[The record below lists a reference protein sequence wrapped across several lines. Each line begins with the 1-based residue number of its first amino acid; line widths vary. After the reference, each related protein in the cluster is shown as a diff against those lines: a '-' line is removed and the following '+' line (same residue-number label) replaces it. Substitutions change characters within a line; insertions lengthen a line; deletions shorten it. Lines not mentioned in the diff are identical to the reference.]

1 MRNFIFLVVLLFAA
15 SLTAQNIKYARNTI
29 NTLCSDGYQGRG
41 YVKNGDGK
49 AAEFIYKELK
59 KLKGFEVQYQPFAFT
74 VNSFPSKMEVTVD
87 GKKLKAGTDYMV
99 TPECPTIKGSYK
111 VIVAAHTIFE
121 TETAYKAFIQSLST
135 DAASYLVVIDTL
147 PANLS
152 AEASGRLKLLK
163 TNTVKVAGFIN
174 LTNKKLM
181 WSVGTEQAA
190 TAELMVADKAFD
202 RQAKKIKL
210 NITAE
215 LKPHS
220 TNNVLGFIKGTE
232 NPDSIIVLSAHY
244 DHLGRMGK
252 KTIFPG
258 ANDNASGVAIML
270 DLANYYSQHPPKCSM
285 LFIGFAAEE
294 AGLIGSYYYVNYPV
308 YPLERMKFLINLDLI
323 GTGEKGIM
331 AVNGLEFT
339 PEYNA
344 LTAINTEKGYLSSV
358 QARGKAANS
367 DHYWFTE
374 KGVRAFFF
382 YLMGDFPY
390 YHDPEDRAEIL
401 PLTEYEDTFR
411 LIRDFME
418 YLQQ

>member
-1 MRNFIFLVVLLFAA
+1 MRTLIFFTVLLCA
-15 SLTAQNIKYARNTI
+15 SLLSAQDVKYARKTI
-29 NTLCSDGYQGRG
+29 NTLCSDAYQGRG

-74 VNSFPSKMEVTVD
+74 VNTFPSKMEVAVD
-87 GKKLKAGTDYMV
+87 GEKLKAGKDYMV
-99 TPECPTIKGSYK
+99 VPECPTIKGTYK
-111 VIVAAHTIFE
+111 TIVATHTIFE
-121 TETAYKAFIQSLST
+121 TDIAYKAFAEALQA
-135 DAASYLVVIDTL
+135 DASSIFVIIDTL
-147 PANLS
+147 PANFS
-152 AEASGRLKLLK
+152 TEAMGRLKLLK
-163 TNTVKVAGFIN
+163 TNPFKVAGFIS

-181 WSVGTEQAA
+181 WSVGTEQV
-190 TAELMVADKAFD
+190 TAPEIMIADKVFD

-215 LKPHS
+215 LKPHT

-232 NPDSIIVLSAHY
+232 NPDSIIALSAHY

-270 DLANYYSQHPPKCSM
+270 DLANYYNQNPPKYSL

-323 GTGEKGIM
+323 GTGEKGLM

-339 PEYNA
+339 PEYDA
-344 LTAINTEKGYLSSV
+344 LTAINTEKGYLSSI

-411 LIRDFME
+411 LIRDFMQH
-418 YLQQ
+418 LQQ

>member
-1 MRNFIFLVVLLFAA
+1 MRNFVFLVSLLFAV
-15 SLTAQNIKYARNTI
+15 SLTAQDIKYARKTI
-29 NTLCSDGYQGRG
+29 NTLCSDAYQGRG

-59 KLKGFEVQYQPFAFT
+59 KLKGVEVQYQPFAFT
-74 VNSFPSKMEVTVD
+74 VNAFPSKMEVAID

-99 TPECPTIKGSYK
+99 VPECPTLKGTYK
-111 VIVAAHTIFE
+111 VFVATHTIFE
-121 TETAYKAFIQSLST
+121 SSETYKEFIQGLNA
-135 DAASYLVVIDTL
+135 DASSFFVVIDTL
-147 PANLS
+147 PTNFS
-152 AEASGRLKLLK
+152 NEAAGRLKLLK
-163 TNTVKVAGFIN
+163 TNVLKVAGFIS

-181 WSVGTEQAA
+181 WSVGTEQAI
-190 TAELMVADKAFD
+190 TPEITIAEKAFD

-210 NITAE
+210 NVKAE
-215 LKPHS
+215 LNTHS
-220 TNNVLGFIKGTE
+220 TNNVLGFIKGAE

-270 DLANYYSQHPPKCSM
+270 DLAAYYSQHPPKCSM

-323 GTGEKGIM
+323 GTGEKGLM

-339 PEYNA
+339 PEYDA
-344 LTAINTEKGYLSSV
+344 LTAINTEKGYLSSI

-418 YLQQ
+418 HLQK

>member
-1 MRNFIFLVVLLFAA
+1 MRNFIFLVALLFAA

-29 NTLCSDGYQGRG
+29 NTLCSDAYQGRG

-74 VNSFPSKMEVTVD
+74 VNTFPSKMEVAVD
-87 GKKLKAGTDYMV
+87 GKKLKAGTNYMV
-99 TPECPTIKGSYK
+99 TPECPTIKGNYK
-111 VIVAAHTIFE
+111 VIVAANTIFE
-121 TETAYKAFIQSLST
+121 TETTYKAFIQNLST

-152 AEASGRLKLLK
+152 AEALGRLKLLK

-181 WSVGTEQAA
+181 WSVATEQAN
-190 TAELMVADKAFD
+190 TAELVVADKAFD

-258 ANDNASGVAIML
+258 ANDNASGIAIML

-344 LTAINTEKGYLSSV
+344 LTAINTEKRYLSSV
-358 QARGKAANS
+358 KARGKAANS

>member
-1 MRNFIFLVVLLFAA
+1 MRNFIFLVALLFAA
-15 SLTAQNIKYARNTI
+15 PLTAQNIKYARSVI
-29 NTLCSDGYQGRG
+29 NTLCSDAYHGRG

-59 KLKGFEVQYQPFAFT
+59 KLKGVEVQYQPFAFT
-74 VNSFPSKMEVTVD
+74 VNTFPSKMEVAID

-99 TPECPTIKGSYK
+99 TPECPSVKGNYK
-111 VIVAAHTIFE
+111 VIVATHTIFE
-121 TETAYKAFIQSLST
+121 TKDAYDGFVQSLNA
-135 DAASYLVVIDTL
+135 DAASTFIVIDTL
-147 PANLS
+147 PASLGS
-152 AEASGRLKLLK
+152 EALGRLKLLK
-163 TNTVKVAGFIN
+163 TNTIKAAGFIS

-190 TAELMVADKAFD
+190 TAELMLADKAFD

-220 TNNVLGFIKGTE
+220 TNNVLGFIKGSE

-258 ANDNASGVAIML
+258 ANDNASGVAILL
-270 DLANYYSQHPPKCSM
+270 DLAAYYSQQPPKCSM

-339 PEYNA
+339 TEYNA

-418 YLQQ
+418 HLQK